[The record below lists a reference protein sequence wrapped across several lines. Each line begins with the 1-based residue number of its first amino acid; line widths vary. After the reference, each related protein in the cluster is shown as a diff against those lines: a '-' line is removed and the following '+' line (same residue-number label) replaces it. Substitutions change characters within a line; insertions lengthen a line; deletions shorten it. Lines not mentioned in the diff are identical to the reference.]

1 MTENQKLLLAVAAG
15 MVLATI
21 LVVPLARPPAPNLI
35 RNGGLDDI
43 ELHDGGT

>member
-1 MTENQKLLLAVAAG
+1 MTEKHKLLLAVAAG

-21 LVVPLARPPAPNLI
+21 LVVPLVRRPAPNLI
-35 RNGGLDDI
+35 RI